1 MNLATNLD
9 QIKGVGP
16 KTAAELRQAGLE
28 TVSDILLFLPRKHED
43 FTNVTPI
50 AELQPGKVT
59 IRARCQQI
67 STRPVRRGLRL
78 TTAVLADDT
87 SKLNAI
93 WFNQPYRVQ
102 QLGGSD
108 EWFYFSGTFEYN
120 YGRYQLT
127 NPTAEL
133 AKELPVQADRLL
145 PVYHAVR
152 GLKSQTVRKVIE
164 QLRPLMSVLPETL
177 PPSVVKN
184 EKLLD
189 RAAAISAM
197 HFPRDEREVE
207 QARQRLAFEELF
219 ELVLASQLN
228 KIDNQKLAG
237 FAIPFEKSVV
247 QDFVKKLP
255 FALTSAQ
262 RRAAWDILQDFENAR
277 PMNRL
282 LQGDV
287 GSGKTVVAGLAA
299 RQAASAGY
307 QTAFMAPTEI
317 LARQHAQTLAKLLEP
332 FGVTVGLLIGSVKGK
347 SRQTLYQQ
355 IANGAVDVVVGTH
368 ALIQDKVEFHRLG
381 FVIIDEQHRF
391 GVEQRQRLLMK
402 VKTEKVGSGALDTLS
417 EPMTIAAGSSRETG
431 RVAPGS
437 RARHGGEESISSA
450 PLDAKKPSITAVMP
464 HLLAMTATPI
474 PRSLALTVYGE
485 LDVSVLDEL
494 PRGRRPILTKIISP
508 PSRETAYTAIDQQI
522 AQGRQVYVVCSL
534 IADSD
539 SNDRKSVEA
548 EYKRLK
554 NSIFSCRRIAMLHG
568 KMTASEKDQIMQA
581 FKDKKFDILVSTT
594 VIEVGV
600 DVPNATIMMI
610 EDADQFGLAQLHQLR
625 GRVGRGQHQSYCYLM
640 MSTNNKPSQRLREI
654 EKSSDGFHL
663 AEVDMSLRGPG
674 EIYGRMQHGALN
686 LQIATLADTQLIA
699 RAQKAAKRFIDSGE
713 SLSKYPALEARV
725 RHNQRVTTLN

>member
-1 MNLATNLD
+1 MNLATSLD

-16 KTAAELRQAGLE
+16 KIAAELRRAGLE
-28 TVSDILLFLPRKHED
+28 TVGDILLFLPRKHED
-43 FTNVTPI
+43 FTHVTPI

-108 EWFYFSGTFEYN
+108 EWFYFSGEFEYN

-133 AKELPVQADRLL
+133 AKELPIQADRLL

-177 PPSVVKN
+177 PPSVVQS
-184 EKLLD
+184 ERLLD

-255 FALTSAQ
+255 FALTNAQ

-287 GSGKTVVAGLAA
+287 GSGKTVVAGLTA
-299 RQAASAGY
+299 RQAANAGY

-317 LARQHAQTLAKLLEP
+317 LARQHAETLAKLLEP

-347 SRQTLYQQ
+347 ARQTLYQQ
-355 IANGAVDVVVGTH
+355 IANGAIDVVVGTH

-437 RARHGGEESISSA
+437 RARHGGEESVLSV
-450 PLDAKKPSITAVMP
+450 PLDTKKLSVATMP

-485 LDVSVLDEL
+485 LDISVLDEL

-508 PSRETAYTAIDQQI
+508 PSREAAYTAIDQQI
-522 AQGRQVYVVCSL
+522 AQGRQAYVVCSL

-539 SNDRKSVEA
+539 SSDRKSVEA

-554 NSIFSCRRIAMLHG
+554 NSIFGHCRIAMLHG

-581 FKDKKFDILVSTT
+581 FKDQRYDILVSTT

-600 DVPNATIMMI
+600 DVSNATIMMI

-625 GRVGRGQHQSYCYLM
+625 GRVGRGQHQSFCYLM

-654 EKSSDGFHL
+654 EKSNDGFHL

>member
-1 MNLATNLD
+1 MNLATSLD

-16 KTAAELRQAGLE
+16 KIAAELRRAGLE
-28 TVSDILLFLPRKHED
+28 TVGDILLFLPRKHED

-78 TTAVLADDT
+78 TMAVLADDT
-87 SKLNAI
+87 SRLNAV

-102 QLGGSD
+102 QLGNSD

-133 AKELPVQADRLL
+133 AKELPIQADRLL
-145 PVYHAVR
+145 PVYHTVR

-177 PPSVVKN
+177 PPSVVQS
-184 EKLLD
+184 ERLLD

-197 HFPRDEREVE
+197 HFPRNEREVE

-255 FALTSAQ
+255 FALTNAQ

-307 QTAFMAPTEI
+307 QTALMAPTEI

-332 FGVTVGLLIGSVKGK
+332 FCVTVGLLIGSVKGK
-347 SRQTLYQQ
+347 ARQTLYQQ
-355 IANGAVDVVVGTH
+355 IASGAVDVVVGTH

-402 VKTEKVGSGALDTLS
+402 VKDEKVGSGALDTLS

-431 RVAPGS
+431 RAAPGS
-437 RARHGGEESISSA
+437 RARHGGEESVSSA
-450 PLDAKKPSITAVMP
+450 PLNAKKPSVAAAMP

-485 LDVSVLDEL
+485 LDVSVLDEQ

-508 PSRETAYTAIDQQI
+508 PSRDAAYTAIDQQI

-539 SNDRKSVEA
+539 SSDRKSVEA

-554 NSIFSCRRIAMLHG
+554 NSIFSRRRIAMLHG

-581 FKDKKFDILVSTT
+581 FKDQRYDILVSTT

-625 GRVGRGQHQSYCYLM
+625 GRVGRGRYQSFCYLM

-699 RAQKAAKRFIDSGE
+699 RAQKAAKRFIESGE
-713 SLSKYPALEARV
+713 SLSNYPTLEARV

>member
-1 MNLATNLD
+1 MNLATSLD

-16 KTAAELRQAGLE
+16 KIAAELRRAGLE
-28 TVSDILLFLPRKHED
+28 TVGDILLFLPRKHED

-50 AELQPGKVT
+50 TELQPGKVT

-87 SKLNAI
+87 SKLNAV

-145 PVYHAVR
+145 PVYHGVR

-177 PPSVVKN
+177 PPSVVQS
-184 EKLLD
+184 ERLLD
-189 RAAAISAM
+189 RAAAILAM
-197 HFPRDEREVE
+197 HFPRNEREVE

-255 FALTSAQ
+255 FALTNAQ

-332 FGVTVGLLIGSVKGK
+332 FGVTVGLLIGSIKGRA
-347 SRQTLYQQ
+347 RQTLYQQ
-355 IANGAVDVVVGTH
+355 IASGAVDVVVGTH
-368 ALIQDKVEFHRLG
+368 ALIQDKVEFYRLG

-437 RARHGGEESISSA
+437 RARHGGEESVSSA
-450 PLDAKKPSITAVMP
+450 PLNAKKTSVAAAMP

-485 LDVSVLDEL
+485 LDISVLDEQ

-508 PSRETAYTAIDQQI
+508 PSRDAAYTAIDQQI

-539 SNDRKSVEA
+539 SSDRKSVEA

-554 NSIFSCRRIAMLHG
+554 NSIFGHRRIAMLHG
-568 KMTASEKDQIMQA
+568 KMTASEKDKIMQA
-581 FKDKKFDILVSTT
+581 FKDQRYDILVSTT

-640 MSTNNKPSQRLREI
+640 MGTNNKPSQRLREI
-654 EKSSDGFHL
+654 EKSNDGFHL

-699 RAQKAAKRFIDSGE
+699 RAQKAAIRFIDSGE